1 MVRRFF
7 KKDDFFRK
15 GETRSGEGDDAAF
28 ADGPT
33 AGAQAKAWVANT
45 FGQITGYGA
54 DKLEETAE
62 RLNSVLPYIERA
74 GFRVIEIEVNM
85 GVTPAIIPHVQVD
98 DVLPKAERPALMAE
112 LEGRP
117 FATGILSSLFRAA
130 DFGKR
135 IDLKGFDFFEIE
147 IELGVIPSVTVKYA
161 PRDGTEM
168 VDTEQDE

>member
-1 MVRRFF
+1 MIRRFF
-7 KKDDFFRK
+7 KKDDFFNK
-15 GETRSGEGDDAAF
+15 GEAVGDASFAGE
-28 ADGPT
+28 PT
-33 AGAQAKAWVANT
+33 AGAQAKAWVFNT

-62 RLNSVLPYIERA
+62 RLNGVLPYIERA
-74 GFRVIEIEVNM
+74 GFRVTEIEVNM
-85 GVTPAIIPHVQVD
+85 GVTPAVIPHVQVD

-112 LEGRP
+112 LKGRT

-147 IELGVIPSVTVKYA
+147 IELGVIPSVTVKYM
-161 PRDGTEM
+161 PGDGLEKPEI
-168 VDTEQDE
+168 EQT

>member
-1 MVRRFF
+1 MIRRFF
-7 KKDDFFRK
+7 KKNDFFRK
-15 GETRSGEGDDAAF
+15 GDAAGDASF
-28 ADGPT
+28 AGEPT

-74 GFRVIEIEVNM
+74 GFRVTEIEVNM
-85 GVTPAIIPHVQVD
+85 GVTPAVIPHVQVD

-112 LEGRP
+112 LEGRL

-147 IELGVIPSVTVKYA
+147 IELGVIPSITVKYM
-161 PRDGTEM
+161 PGDGTEL
-168 VDTEQDE
+168 VDTGQDE

>member
-1 MVRRFF
+1 MIRRFF
-7 KKDDFFRK
+7 KKDDFFKK
-15 GETRSGEGDDAAF
+15 GDARNRAAGDASF

-74 GFRVIEIEVNM
+74 GFRVTEIEVNM
-85 GVTPAIIPHVQVD
+85 GVTPAVIPHVQVD
-98 DVLPKAERPALMAE
+98 NVMPKAERPALMAE
-112 LEGRP
+112 LKGRT

-147 IELGVIPSVTVKYA
+147 IELGVIPSITVKYM
-161 PRDGTEM
+161 PGDGTVL
-168 VDTEQDE
+168 VDTGQDE